1 MFAVDTTDSPADE
14 IEAVPE
20 AFPPDQ
26 DAADDADSPGA
37 EDAMSTME
45 APAEESAAPTD
56 TPTDTGGS
64 GADVVELDRFTE
76 AEIAE
81 FVRSLL
87 EGDGTA
93 ERSAE
98 RLDVCPAVLD
108 EVATDPSLVTL
119 YDSRQVVVGTA
130 GELVRVVDPIECQV
144 LVEVERAHTSG

>member
-1 MFAVDTTDSPADE
+1 
-14 IEAVPE
+14 
-20 AFPPDQ
+20 
-26 DAADDADSPGA
+26 
-37 EDAMSTME
+37 
-45 APAEESAAPTD
+45 
-56 TPTDTGGS
+56 
-64 GADVVELDRFTE
+64 VVELDRFTE